1 MFVVWLISFGN
12 SNLNFLFLLLL
23 LLSRMRI
30 IWTFLQILI
39 EWKICLLYFILE
51 KKKEEEILFKF
62 VIKNSF
68 LTKESQLL
76 KFWQKK
82 KDFLRP
88 LWKHVRLE

>member
-1 MFVVWLISFGN
+1 
-12 SNLNFLFLLLL
+12 
-23 LLSRMRI
+23 MRI
-30 IWTFLQILI
+30 IWTFLKILI

-62 VIKNSF
+62 AIKNSF